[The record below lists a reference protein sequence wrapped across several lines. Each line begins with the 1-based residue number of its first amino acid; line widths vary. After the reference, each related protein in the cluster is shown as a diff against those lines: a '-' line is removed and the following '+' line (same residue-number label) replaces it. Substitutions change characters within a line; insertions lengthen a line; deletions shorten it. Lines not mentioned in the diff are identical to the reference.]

1 MTRGIDSG
9 HRAAV
14 ARVQNAARVPSGAQ
28 IRAGTVDDW
37 TARYGKG
44 VTDSALEPRAAREPA
59 ATPATEV
66 TTVATAA
73 PASSGEATG
82 PAGSEKSEQSAK
94 AAPVAAPVPLLSP
107 REGVP
112 PVIADAQ
119 GLAEVV
125 ARFAAGSGPVAVD
138 AERASG
144 FRYGQRAY
152 LVQLRRE
159 GAGTALIDPVACP
172 DLSELSAALTGT
184 EWVLHAASQDLPCLR
199 ELGFVPPALFD
210 TELGGRLAGF
220 PRVGLGPMIEDLLGF
235 HLEKGHSADDWS
247 TRPLPAPWLTY
258 AALDVELLVDLR
270 DAVQAELLGQGK
282 LEWARQEFEAVRT
295 APPPEPRAEPWRRTS
310 GVHRVRKGRNLAV
323 VRALWQ
329 RRDELARRRDMAPG
343 RVLPDSAIVEAATRL
358 PKSVHE
364 LRAVPGFSGRTRSAD
379 AVGYFAALEAA
390 LALPDRELPH
400 HPPRSDAPPPA
411 KSWERTDPAA
421 AARLAVAR
429 PAVTAI
435 ADEHRVPTENLL
447 LPDLVR
453 RLCWAPPAD
462 LDDATIADYL
472 RAGGARPWQ
481 VELTAHVLGAALR
494 RAAAHEV

>member
-1 MTRGIDSG
+1 MNGKPTR
-9 HRAAV
+9 
-14 ARVQNAARVPSGAQ
+14 
-28 IRAGTVDDW
+28 RAGPPRRPARIAPACSRWVPGSGKR

-44 VTDSALEPRAAREPA
+44 VTDTAAAPEPT
-59 ATPATEV
+59 ATPSASTAHRSEPLEV
-66 TTVATAA
+66 ADA
-73 PASSGEATG
+73 PAVV
-82 PAGSEKSEQSAK
+82 AK
-94 AAPVAAPVPLLSP
+94 PLLVP

-112 PVIADAQ
+112 EVIADAA
-119 GLAEVV
+119 GLAAAV

-159 GAGTALIDPVACP
+159 GAGTALIDPIAVP
-172 DLSELSAALTGT
+172 DLSELAAVLGET

-199 ELGFVPPALFD
+199 ELHFTPTSLFD
-210 TELGGRLAGF
+210 TELGGRLAGY

-270 DAVQAELLGQGK
+270 DAVQAELEAQGK
-282 LEWARQEFEAVRT
+282 LDWARQEFEAVRT
-295 APPPEPRAEPWRRTS
+295 APPAEPRAEPWRRTS
-310 GVHRVRKGRNLAV
+310 GVHRVRKARNLAV
-323 VRALWQ
+323 VRALWL

-343 RVLPDSAIVEAATRL
+343 RVLPDAAIIEAATKL
-358 PKSVHE
+358 PKTVHL
-364 LRAVPGFSGRTRSAD
+364 LRALPGYSGRTRSAD
-379 AVGYFAALEAA
+379 AVSYFAALEAA
-390 LALPDRELPH
+390 LALPERELPH

-411 KSWERTDPAA
+411 KSWERSDPEA
-421 AARLAVAR
+421 AARLAAAR
-429 PAVTAI
+429 PAVSAI

-462 LDDATIADYL
+462 LEDEVVADYL
-472 RAGGARPWQ
+472 RTGGARPWQ

-494 RAAAHEV
+494 RAAAHSI

>member
-1 MTRGIDSG
+1 MDGSVKR
-9 HRAAV
+9 
-14 ARVQNAARVPSGAQ
+14 
-28 IRAGTVDDW
+28 

-44 VTDSALEPRAAREPA
+44 VTDTAAAPEP
-59 ATPATEV
+59 
-66 TTVATAA
+66 TAA
-73 PASSGEATG
+73 PS
-82 PAGSEKSEQSAK
+82 
-94 AAPVAAPVPLLSP
+94 AAPAHDEPLEALEAPAVVAKPLLTP

-112 PVIADAQ
+112 EVIADAA
-119 GLAEVV
+119 GLAEAV

-152 LVQLRRE
+152 LVQLRRA
-159 GAGTALIDPVACP
+159 GAGTALIDPIAVP
-172 DLSELSAALTGT
+172 DLSGLASALGDT

-199 ELGFVPPALFD
+199 ELHFTPSALFD
-210 TELGGRLAGF
+210 TELGGRLAGY
-220 PRVGLGPMIEDLLGF
+220 PRVGLGPMIEELLGY

-247 TRPLPAPWLTY
+247 TRPLPVPWLTY

-270 DAVQAELLGQGK
+270 DAVNAELVAQGK

-295 APPPEPRAEPWRRTS
+295 APPAEPRAEPWRRTS
-310 GVHRVRKGRNLAV
+310 GVHRVRKARNLAV
-323 VRALWQ
+323 VRALWL

-343 RVLPDSAIVEAATRL
+343 RVLPDAAIIEAATKL
-358 PKSVHE
+358 PKTVHL
-364 LRAVPGFSGRTRSAD
+364 LRALPGYSGRTRSAD
-379 AVGYFAALEAA
+379 AVSYFAALETA
-390 LALPDRELPH
+390 LALPERELPH

-411 KSWERTDPAA
+411 KSWERSDPEA

-462 LDDATIADYL
+462 LDDEVVAGYL
-472 RAGGARPWQ
+472 RNGGARPWQ
-481 VELTAHVLGAALR
+481 VELTGHVLAAALR
-494 RAAAHEV
+494 RAAAHVL

>member
-1 MTRGIDSG
+1 MVRISSRSVSG
-9 HRAAV
+9 PGKR
-14 ARVQNAARVPSGAQ
+14 
-28 IRAGTVDDW
+28 

-44 VTDSALEPRAAREPA
+44 VTDTAAAHEPPASLSSPSSPAPQAGPEPA
-59 ATPATEV
+59 A
-66 TTVATAA
+66 AA
-73 PASSGEATG
+73 
-82 PAGSEKSEQSAK
+82 
-94 AAPVAAPVPLLSP
+94 VAAPLLTP

-112 PVIADAQ
+112 DVISDPAV
-119 GLAEVV
+119 LAEAV
-125 ARFAAGSGPVAVD
+125 ARFAAGTGPVAVD

-152 LVQLRRE
+152 LVQLRRQ
-159 GAGTALIDPVACP
+159 GAGTVLIDPIALP
-172 DLSELSAALTGT
+172 DLSGMAAAVGET

-199 ELGFVPPALFD
+199 ELHFTPSSLFD
-210 TELGGRLAGF
+210 TELGGRLAGY

-270 DAVQAELLGQGK
+270 DAVHAELVAQGK

-295 APPPEPRAEPWRRTS
+295 APPAEPRAEPWRRTS
-310 GVHRVRKGRNLAV
+310 GVHRVRKARNLAV
-323 VRALWQ
+323 VRAIWE

-343 RVLPDSAIVEAATRL
+343 RVLPDAAIIEAATKL
-358 PKSVHE
+358 PKTVHL
-364 LRAVPGFSGRTRSAD
+364 LRALPGYSGRTRSAD

-390 LALPDRELPH
+390 LALPERDLPH

-411 KSWERTDPAA
+411 KSWERSDPEA

-429 PAVTAI
+429 PAVSAI

-462 LDDATIADYL
+462 LEDEVIVEFL
-472 RAGGARPWQ
+472 RKGGARPWQ
-481 VELTAHVLGAALR
+481 VELTGHVLGAALR
-494 RAAAHEV
+494 RAAAHVV

>member
-1 MTRGIDSG
+1 M
-9 HRAAV
+9 
-14 ARVQNAARVPSGAQ
+14 
-28 IRAGTVDDW
+28 
-37 TARYGKG
+37 
-44 VTDSALEPRAAREPA
+44 TDSALEPAAARKPAPAEPA
-59 ATPATEV
+59 DAAQAPAPPPATP
-66 TTVATAA
+66 
-73 PASSGEATG
+73 
-82 PAGSEKSEQSAK
+82 
-94 AAPVAAPVPLLSP
+94 LLAP

-112 PVIADAQ
+112 PVIADARE
-119 GLAEVV
+119 LAAAV
-125 ARFAAGSGPVAVD
+125 ARFAAGRGPVAVD

-172 DLSELSAALTGT
+172 DLSALAAVLGDT

-199 ELGFVPPALFD
+199 ELAFVPPHLFD

-247 TRPLPAPWLTY
+247 TRPLPEPWLTY

-270 DAVQAELLGQGK
+270 DAVQGELTAQGK

-295 APPPEPRAEPWRRTS
+295 APPAEPRAEPWRRTS
-310 GVHRVRKGRNLAV
+310 GVHRVRKARNLAV

-343 RVLPDSAIVEAATRL
+343 RVLPDAAIIEAATRL
-358 PKSVHE
+358 PKTVHE
-364 LRAVPGFSGRTRSAD
+364 LRGVPGFSGRTRSAD

-411 KSWERTDPAA
+411 KSWERSDPAA

-435 ADEHRVPTENLL
+435 ADEHHVPAENLL

-462 LDDATIADYL
+462 LDDDAVTAYL
-472 RAGGARPWQ
+472 EAGGARPWQ
-481 VELTAHVLGAALR
+481 VSLTAHVLGAALR
-494 RAAAHEV
+494 RAASHTA

>member
-1 MTRGIDSG
+1 
-9 HRAAV
+9 
-14 ARVQNAARVPSGAQ
+14 
-28 IRAGTVDDW
+28 
-37 TARYGKG
+37 
-44 VTDSALEPRAAREPA
+44 VTDSALEPTAANEPA
-59 ATPATEV
+59 A
-66 TTVATAA
+66 
-73 PASSGEATG
+73 
-82 PAGSEKSEQSAK
+82 AG
-94 AAPVAAPVPLLSP
+94 AAPVPTPAAGPAAVQVGAVPTPFSGPEPAGGPAPVGAVVRPLLAP
-107 REGVP
+107 RDGIPE
-112 PVIADAQ
+112 VIADART
-119 GLAEVV
+119 LERAVE
-125 ARFAAGSGPVAVD
+125 RFAAARGPVAVD

-172 DLSELSAALTGT
+172 DLSALADALADA

-199 ELGFVPPALFD
+199 ELNFVPDHLFD
-210 TELGGRLAGF
+210 TELGGRLAGY

-247 TRPLPAPWLTY
+247 TRPLPEPWLRY

-270 DAVQAELLGQGK
+270 EAVHAELESQGK
-282 LEWARQEFEAVRT
+282 LEWALQEFEAVRT

-310 GVHRVRKGRNLAV
+310 GVHRVRKARNLAV
-323 VRALWQ
+323 VRALWL

-343 RVLPDSAIVEAATRL
+343 RVLPDAAIVEAATRL
-358 PKSVHE
+358 PRTVHE

-379 AVGYFAALEAA
+379 AVGYFAALESA

-400 HPPRSDAPPPA
+400 HPPRTDAPPPA
-411 KSWERTDPAA
+411 KSWERADPAA
-421 AARLAVAR
+421 AARLAAAR

-435 ADEHRVPTENLL
+435 ADEHRVPAENLL

-453 RLCWAPPAD
+453 RLCWSPPAD
-462 LDDATIADYL
+462 LDDAAIAAFL

-481 VELTAHVLGAALR
+481 IELTAHVLGAALR
-494 RAAAHEV
+494 RAAAHAV